1 MKKIKLFSLMM
12 LAVLVLPITAHAASI
27 NISCGDGKVKAGDTI
42 NCVVKG
48 QSDAG
53 VTVTEIEATL
63 DFPSSLTAQTFT
75 PDGWEGNSIANG
87 KIEVYGDGA
96 TGSFNIGTL
105 SVKVNDSF
113 SGSAVITLKNVI
125 YYNSTDSDGKEVPN
139 SSTTLTENVSH
150 YLKSLTVTNGTL
162 LPNFDATKTGYVI
175 ALATETTS
183 FGINAVADNN
193 SDTVVITNG
202 HTGTTIT
209 DPSNIIF
216 ETSGGNK
223 SMLLKIVVGDK
234 VEYTIGVSRPT
245 GELAS
250 LTIGGKSIPLVS
262 GQTNYTVTLSSIT
275 SFEINATLKDPDN
288 FEFQNLTFPTTWS
301 SSASAT
307 SNVVRIVTR
316 AKGDYSK
323 TMEYNITVNKASSN
337 GGNNGGGNND
347 DGNNGGGIIINPKTG
362 GSVAIVMGI
371 VLIISFGAT
380 IFFYKRNMS
389 QL

>member
-75 PDGWEGNSIANG
+75 PNGWEGNSIANG

-105 SVKVNDSF
+105 SIKVNDSF
-113 SGSAVITLKNVI
+113 NGSAVITLKNVI

-139 SSTTLTENVSH
+139 SSTTLTENISH

-162 LPNFDATKTGYVI
+162 SPNFDATKTGYVI
-175 ALATETTS
+175 ALESATTAS

-209 DPSNIIF
+209 NPSNIAF

-223 SMLLKIVVGDK
+223 SMLLKIVVGDA
-234 VEYTIGVSRPT
+234 VEYTIAVSRPT
-245 GELAS
+245 PPVTSSGELAS
-250 LTIGGKSIPLVS
+250 LTVGGKSISLVS

-275 SFEINATLKDPDN
+275 SFQVNATLKDSEN
-288 FEFQNLTFPTTWS
+288 FEFQDLTFPTTWS
-301 SSASAT
+301 SNANAT
-307 SNVVRIVTR
+307 SNVIRIVTR
-316 AKGDYSK
+316 AKSDYSK
-323 TMEYNITVNKASSN
+323 TMEYNITVNKASSS
-337 GGNNGGGNND
+337 GGNNGGGVTT
-347 DGNNGGGIIINPKTG
+347 NPKTG
-362 GSVAIVMGI
+362 GSAAIIMGI